1 MDQTKLVMLLLL
13 YKCLNVAYKPVI
25 LRKLWD
31 IKTLG
36 LAMALAAGKQAKKA
50 SRQARGYLRD

>member
-1 MDQTKLVMLLLL
+1 MDQTKLAMLLLL

-36 LAMALAAGKQAKKA
+36 SKGLAMALAAGKQAKKA
-50 SRQARGYLRD
+50 SRQARG